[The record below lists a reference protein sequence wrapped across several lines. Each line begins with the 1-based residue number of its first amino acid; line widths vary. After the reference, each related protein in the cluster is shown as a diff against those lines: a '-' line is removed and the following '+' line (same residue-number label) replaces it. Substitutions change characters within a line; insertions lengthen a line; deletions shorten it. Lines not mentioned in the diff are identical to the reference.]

1 MFLAIVSPRIPQ
13 VVAICSLVTST
24 FPDGEWHGFPS
35 GMVQSKPPPFV
46 WRIVVSYLAIVSPS
60 DTNRLHHLQQ
70 IRHALFDL
78 RISTNY
84 SRSQYSNY
92 KWKKKSQTS
101 LQCCFTLSNIR
112 IVATNQVNLFF
123 TIAIAIYSI
132 TPWNQSKLL
141 HCSVT
146 QISLYHANIVLFRSI
161 IRTFTSFFLRG
172 TFTSLK
178 LECIYDCNFAFR
190 YCQERVQHSSPES
203 KLWGSGA

>member
-132 TPWNQSKLL
+132 TPWNQSKITALFHETDFPLPCKHCAFLIHYKNFHFLFFARDFHFLEVGMHIWLQFCLL
-141 HCSVT
+141 LLS
-146 QISLYHANIVLFRSI
+146 
-161 IRTFTSFFLRG
+161 G
-172 TFTSLK
+172 TCTAQKSRK
-178 LECIYDCNFAFR
+178 
-190 YCQERVQHSSPES
+190 
-203 KLWGSGA
+203 